1 MTSRK
6 ALIRAERAVETYDE
20 NGLGEN
26 RTKKGT
32 GTKYR
37 DVFPD
42 MPQGHLKDHTS
53 GMTMNEVAALFHA
66 TPRAVNNWMN
76 RYPEFKS
83 ALIECQAVVDDIV
96 VSA

>member
-1 MTSRK
+1 M
-6 ALIRAERAVETYDE
+6 
-20 NGLGEN
+20 
-26 RTKKGT
+26 
-32 GTKYR
+32 
-37 DVFPD
+37 F
-42 MPQGHLKDHTS
+42 QGHLKDHTS

-83 ALIECQAVVDDIV
+83 ALIECRAVVDDIV

>member
-1 MTSRK
+1 MISRK

-26 RTKKGT
+26 RTKKGV
-32 GTKYR
+32 GTKYQ
-37 DVFPD
+37 DGVPY
-42 MPQGHLKDHTS
+42 MLQGYLKDHTS

-83 ALIECQAVVDDIV
+83 ALIECRAVVDDIV

>member
-1 MTSRK
+1 MTSRR

-20 NGLGEN
+20 NGLREN
-26 RTKKGT
+26 RTKKGA
-32 GTKYR
+32 GTKYQ
-37 DVFPD
+37 DGVPY
-42 MPQGHLKDHTS
+42 MLQGRLKDHTP

-76 RYPEFKS
+76 RYPEFRS
-83 ALIECQAVVDDIV
+83 ALIECRAVVDDIV

>member
-26 RTKKGT
+26 CTKKVA
-32 GTKYR
+32 GTKYQ
-37 DVFPD
+37 DGVPY
-42 MPQGHLKDHTS
+42 MLQGHLKDHTS
-53 GMTMNEVAALFHA
+53 GMTMNEVA
-66 TPRAVNNWMN
+66 
-76 RYPEFKS
+76 
-83 ALIECQAVVDDIV
+83 V

>member
-6 ALIRAERAVETYDE
+6 ALIRAERAVGTYDE
-20 NGLGEN
+20 NGPGEN
-26 RTKKGT
+26 HTKKGV
-32 GTKYR
+32 GTKYQ
-37 DVFPD
+37 DGVPY
-42 MPQGHLKDHTS
+42 MLQGHLKDHTS

-76 RYPEFKS
+76 RYLEFKL
-83 ALIECQAVVDDIV
+83 ALIECRAVVDDIG